1 MIVTKIRL
9 ARLQQKCAEAAEDA
23 KAAKAESKR
32 LKEQLES
39 NGGVDGGGA
48 SGEGAGERGQTSTDV
63 PALGS
68 ARGDAARVLALEEQ
82 VRAHVCACAHEN
94 LCKRVC
100 AYVLCVHT

>member
-9 ARLQQKCAEAAEDA
+9 AWLQQKCAEAAEDA

-39 NGGVDGGGA
+39 NGVGDGGGA
-48 SGEGAGERGQTSTDV
+48 SGEGAGAPTNTDV